1 MFSKR
6 VTGLVGA
13 VGVLLT
19 LGACT
24 TPVRYDADPR
34 ADLSGYRTYV
44 FEAPKTEDSSAVGG
58 AAFTNP
64 LNEQRLRD
72 AVAAQLAARGLQ
84 PAPEGAKPDAFVT
97 VAFGTRQNFERDYYR
112 FPMRVGFGFGT
123 WRPGFGSGMY
133 FANDSFYDV
142 REGRISVDFYDAS
155 NRKPLWHATV
165 EQDLSYLTG
174 DNAAR
179 RIDTVVSAMF
189 AKFPLAAGTGAAR

>member
-1 MFSKR
+1 MFSKW
-6 VTGLVGA
+6 VKTLIGA
-13 VGVLLT
+13 VGMMLM

-34 ADLSGYRTYV
+34 ANLSGYRTYV
-44 FEAPKTEDSSAVGG
+44 FEEPRAEDSGSAGG

-84 PAPEGAKPDAFVT
+84 PAPEGTKPDAFVT
-97 VAFGTRQNFERDYYR
+97 VAFGTRQNFERDYR
-112 FPMRVGFGFGT
+112 FPMRAGFGFGT

-142 REGRISVDFYDAS
+142 REGRITVDFYDAN

-174 DNAAR
+174 ENAAR
-179 RIDTVVSAMF
+179 RIDSVVSAMF
-189 AKFPLAAGTGAAR
+189 AKFPIASAAAAR